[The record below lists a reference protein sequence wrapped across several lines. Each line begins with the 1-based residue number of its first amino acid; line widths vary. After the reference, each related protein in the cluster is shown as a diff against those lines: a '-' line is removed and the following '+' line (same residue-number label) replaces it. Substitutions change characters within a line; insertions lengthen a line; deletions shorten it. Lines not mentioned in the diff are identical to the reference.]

1 MVAAGLLAAA
11 CGADEPAYT
20 PLDGRVVAVG
30 DSLMVGTQ
38 TNLEKLADRHGF
50 DLAVSAVS
58 GRQIPEALPDL
69 EALTPGA
76 DVVVIALGTNDAN
89 VGVDD
94 AEAAA
99 RIEVAVDAVAGDAPV
114 LWVNVHR
121 PAGGPGADAAAAFN
135 AVLDE
140 VAAADPRLEVLDWD
154 AYAATRPELM
164 EADGIHNTVEGYVER
179 SRWLRDALVPYLSTS
194 TAAG

>member
-1 MVAAGLLAAA
+1 M
-11 CGADEPAYT
+11 
-20 PLDGRVVAVG
+20 AVG
-30 DSLMVGTQ
+30 DSLMVGTRP
-38 TNLEKLADRHGF
+38 NLEKLADRHGF
-50 DLAVSAVS
+50 DLTVSAVS
-58 GRQIPEALPDL
+58 GRQIPAALPDL

-99 RIEVAVDAVAGDAPV
+99 RIEAAVDAVAGDAPV

-121 PAGGPGADAAAAFN
+121 PAGLPGADAASAFN
-135 AVLDE
+135 GVLDE
-140 VAAADPRLEVLDWD
+140 VAEADPRLDVLDWD
-154 AYAATRPELM
+154 AYAAERPELM

-179 SRWLRDALVPYLSTS
+179 SRWLRDALVPYLSPS
-194 TAAG
+194 TTAG